1 MLWGAAPGR
10 PAVVLLRARG
20 ATCETSLLF
29 MPEAKQAEGAR
40 FLLSVQ
46 QLGFSLLEFS
56 LLQITRCNV
65 HTLSSHASDEQSH
78 VYTHKD
84 QAALTRSARATA
96 ASLACSYANALNVD
110 IAALACSRVDTLH
123 HRNHSHD
130 RPVANATE
138 ST

>member
-1 MLWGAAPGR
+1 MSGDVVRGAPR
-10 PAVVLLRARG
+10 RRVVLLSRG
-20 ATCETSLLF
+20 EASLLF
-29 MPEAKQAEGAR
+29 MQEAKQAEGAR

-56 LLQITRCNV
+56 FKL
-65 HTLSSHASDEQSH
+65 HAARRHRMHNRTSNLMCVQR
-78 VYTHKD
+78 D